1 MQRYWETGLRTTK
14 GRESKRTPHSKEL
27 GPKELHT
34 QIMDKPETN
43 LIFPHTHTLGKS
55 QESS

>member
-1 MQRYWETGLRTTK
+1 MK

-27 GPKELHT
+27 GPKELYT

-43 LIFPHTHTLGKS
+43 LISPRPPPRTHTVGKS